1 MPPAPPIHA
10 VTVYCASSRHVD
22 RIYFDTAEALGK
34 QLAENGW
41 KLVYGGNDLGPMG
54 ALAHG
59 ARRAGGKVIGVTP
72 RLLVDRGVADQ
83 QCDELIITD
92 TMRERKATM
101 EERADAF
108 IALPGG
114 LGTLEEIFEIIVG
127 KVLGFHVKPIVVLN
141 AAGFYDPLLAMLDHG
156 VSERFIKASSRDLY
170 FVASDV
176 ETAVGHLRGTAGAIE
191 RLSQGAVQAD

>member
-1 MPPAPPIHA
+1 MPPAPQIRA

-22 RIYFDTAEALGK
+22 RIYFDTAEALGQ
-34 QLAENGW
+34 QLAKNGW

-54 ALAHG
+54 ALANG

-72 RLLVDRGVADQ
+72 RLLADQGVADR

-92 TMRERKATM
+92 TMRQRKAAM
-101 EERADAF
+101 EERGDAF

-127 KVLGFHVKPIVVLN
+127 KVLGFHAKPIVILN
-141 AAGFYDPLLAMLDHG
+141 AAGFYNPLLAMLEHG
-156 VSERFIKASSRDLY
+156 VSERFIKASSRGLY

-176 ETAVGHLRGTAGAIE
+176 ETAVGHLRGTAGEME
-191 RLSQGAVQAD
+191 RLSQRAGQAT